1 MVTASRLGRV
11 RRRLALLILITVS
24 FSSPHHSS
32 AQQAWSLPSPWSAQD
47 IGSPAIP
54 GSASVNQGTFTITA
68 SGADIWGSSD
78 QFSFI
83 YQQVTGDVEVIAR
96 VDSVS
101 AANAWSK
108 TGVMIRS

>member
-1 MVTASRLGRV
+1 MRRTRSERAGRS
-11 RRRLALLILITVS
+11 LALLIGLVWCSS
-24 FSSPHHSS
+24 FQSDSS

-54 GSASVNQGTFTITA
+54 GSASFDQGTFTITA
-68 SGADIWGSSD
+68 AGADIWGQSD

-101 AANAWSK
+101 A
-108 TGVMIRS
+108 